1 MGSRKVNIYSKIA
14 QRMVRWRLP
23 LNEVISN
30 SLKDLPHDK
39 RQGVPRGRK
48 NGKIPEK
55 ERGTQRG
62 K

>member
-1 MGSRKVNIYSKIA
+1 
-14 QRMVRWRLP
+14 

-39 RQGVPRGRK
+39 RQGVARGRK
-48 NGKIPEK
+48 NAKIPEK